1 MINLNQFLKI
11 YSRKILKQSKLD
23 HENFTS
29 KLMFPTLKEMC
40 SQLDSKLGFNVEV
53 KYPLDLEDGTHEAAN
68 IKWLNRNEYVDVI
81 IKELYAAS
89 SDDENHQ
96 RCIIITTFDPHLC
109 AMIRKKQSKFPVLFL
124 TNGKTSKWIPYKDFR
139 CKNTKIS
146 INYAKSEGFHGIVAH
161 SEELTRDMHLTKILF
176 NHTSKSTNF
185 LSYCWGDEL
194 NEIEKRKLFLEH
206 GINGII
212 YDRIDEVD
220 STTKQ
225 N

>member
-1 MINLNQFLKI
+1 
-11 YSRKILKQSKLD
+11 
-23 HENFTS
+23 
-29 KLMFPTLKEMC
+29 MFPTLKEMC

-89 SDDENHQ
+89 NDDENHQ